1 MTDLAYF
8 TDWTDLSLA
17 GIGLVMGALLIIW
30 WRQQSKQWYSLTA
43 GTLAL
48 AAGLSIA
55 SYYLFVL
62 PPHFAGCPDGCSGQR
77 GYPLPFA
84 VIDMQ
89 GQAQLFALDFWLNLL
104 LIWLALLTGS
114 TIIRFLQ
121 EATGYGSRSIR
132 FRFFFLLLVIGLPWA
147 FLPRYA
153 APPEANV
160 QGEELRLAVNARRA
174 AQHTY
179 NVTGLWVH
187 RLALE
192 EIRYTPLQVLDV
204 EVGLISAYA
213 EVCLRGY
220 TFFYMPWRNYLIVLD
235 RTGVTPLGIEIL
247 PQGQNCWQ
255 R

>member
-1 MTDLAYF
+1 VTDLAYF
-8 TDWTDLSLA
+8 TDWTELALA
-17 GIGLVMGALLIIW
+17 GIGLLMGVLLIIW
-30 WRQQSKQWYSLTA
+30 WRQQSKGWYTLVA

-55 SYYLFVL
+55 SHYLFVL
-62 PPHFAGCPDGCSGQR
+62 PPHFAGCPQGCPGR
-77 GYPLPFA
+77 TGFPLPFA
-84 VIDMQ
+84 VIDSQ
-89 GQAQLFALDFWLNLL
+89 GHAQLYPLDFWLNLL

-121 EATGYGSRSIR
+121 EATDYRNRSAR
-132 FRFFFLLLVIGLPWA
+132 FRIFFLVLVIGLPWA
-147 FLPRYA
+147 FLPRFA
-153 APPEANV
+153 DPPEANV
-160 QGEELRLAVNARRA
+160 RGEELRLTINARRA

-192 EIRYTPLQVLDV
+192 EIRYTPMQVLDV

-220 TFFYMPWRNYLIVLD
+220 TFFYLPWRNYLIVLD
-235 RTGVTPLGIEIL
+235 RTGVTPLGIQIL
-247 PQGQNCWQ
+247 PQDQNCWRQ
-255 R
+255 